1 MTLGHGGDGFLPS
14 YYSANRLWKAIDAI
28 RNQRNQREQTL
39 KDLLNF
45 NEACET
51 AIAVCNKVVEEQSV
65 CLKWANAW
73 GGINDTLRSA
83 RVCGGESA
91 RLLIST

>member
-1 MTLGHGGDGFLPS
+1 MTPGHGGDGFLPS
-14 YYSANRLWKAIDAI
+14 YYSYNRLWEVIDAI

-51 AIAVCNKVVEEQSV
+51 AIAVSNEMVEGQSV
-65 CLKWANAW
+65 CLKWASAW
-73 GGINDTLRSA
+73 GRINDALVF
-83 RVCGGESA
+83 VCVCVCVCVGVC
-91 RLLIST
+91 